1 MNIRRI
7 AAAAL
12 ATITL
17 GAATPAAAQ
26 AQDLSMLGDINS
38 LAAQLISGAECGTVR
53 TTLAL
58 IDQNTAGVLLDGNT
72 TRNQLAHNL
81 QNLGGERKAQISPLT
96 IAAVKY
102 SGLTA
107 DRALACGI
115 VKQDTLLT
123 GGTGLSSQISDYL
136 PMLSSTLNLPKP

>member
-12 ATITL
+12 ATITF

-26 AQDLSMLGDINS
+26 AQNPLGDINS
-38 LAAQLISGAECGTVR
+38 LAAQLISGADCGTVR
-53 TTLAL
+53 TTLTL

-72 TRNQLAHNL
+72 TRNQLAHHL
-81 QNLGGERKAQISPLT
+81 QNLGGEQKAQISPLT

>member
-12 ATITL
+12 ATIAL

-26 AQDLSMLGDINS
+26 AQNLLGDINS
-38 LAAQLISGAECGTVR
+38 LAAQLISGADCGTVR
-53 TTLAL
+53 TALTL
-58 IDQNTAGVLLDGNT
+58 IDRNTPGVLLDENT

-96 IAAVKY
+96 IAAIKY

-136 PMLSSTLNLPKP
+136 PMLSSTLNLPKL